1 MKRRRLVILGS
12 VSVALA
18 AVVSFG
24 SGAGAAGSAASP
36 SGVPVLLPASALAPT
51 HRAGMRPPIGYLP
64 LHAREF
70 AAAKA
75 AANARAGVRGK
86 AGTTTAAGGAIV
98 SSYENVSPSF
108 DGIYQTD
115 GTPPDT
121 TGAIGPDRYIEAV
134 NTSFGIFSRSGAL
147 LDSGDLSSLTGVP
160 TGLFGYGL
168 SDPQMMWDA
177 KTQRFYYAAVYY
189 DSLFFSDNGIALGFS
204 KTATPTSA
212 ADFCQYVLG
221 YGSELPD
228 YPKLGDSAD
237 FLLFGSNNFGSFAS
251 TYDGSSFAIVNK
263 PPAGATCPPTRASSP
278 SHGSGVLHNADGSL
292 AATPVPANLV
302 DDANGAG
309 YVVANADMST
319 TPSAAFVS
327 VYAVT
332 TVGVDANGI
341 PVPAVSGP
349 RNVSVAGYR
358 CQRTRR
364 NRTAPTSSTR
374 LMAASKP
381 RSPLSIP
388 GMETRSASGRRMPSS
403 AAAAPRSAGTRS
415 TPTAARC
422 FSRARPRALRSSIW
436 NGAVS
441 PDRANS
447 GSERGVRRQ
456 HGDERQHVVGH
467 ELSGDPVRFEER
479 NERPVDAHEP
489 RPGERPEHRLQLQ
502 QFEPVPLGRLLGRK
516 PRPGRDR
523 DAARCGS
530 ANQYNLAGGTTS
542 STAWRTWL
550 FGVTPTSTSPPPA
563 TLTFATPAQTL
574 TAGQPSAP
582 IQVGLTAAQSGDV
595 AVSVASS
602 SANGQFATSTA
613 GPWSSTL
620 QVTITAGQ
628 TASPAFYYR
637 DTHAG
642 SATLTASASGFTNVT
657 QIETVVAA
665 PLQTIT
671 VAPPNASLTVGS
683 SQTFNAS
690 GTDAF
695 GNPVSVAAANWTT
708 TAPGTLSPTSGTT
721 TTFTAASAGTGVVQA
736 AIGPVSGSATVT
748 VHRRP
753 SRRRPASQ
761 RHYAASASRSR
772 GNRSPEPLTYRIY
785 RGTAPGGEGAEP
797 IRQRPNDHL
806 VQRRRP
812 HQGNHLLLPS
822 QRGHRERDGKQPFRG
837 GLRQRAVAR
846 SDWRPC
852 FTRRP
857 LSREAPRPK
866 YPRMSKVER
875 AHPMRGH
882 RRCMARSR
890 GERMGRATVRECR
903 LRGVPT
909 TSYTVVS

>member
-1 MKRRRLVILGS
+1 MKHRVPLILGG
-12 VSVALA
+12 VSVALVLA
-18 AVVSFG
+18 SSFG
-24 SGAGAAGSAASP
+24 SGAGAAGSAVSP

-51 HRAGMRPPIGYLP
+51 HAGGMRPPIGYLP

-70 AAAKA
+70 AATKA
-75 AANARAGVRGK
+75 AANRRAGVSGK
-86 AGTTTAAGGAIV
+86 AGSTGAAGGAVV

-134 NTSFGIFSRSGAL
+134 NTSFGIFSRPGAL
-147 LDSGDLSSLTGVP
+147 LGSGDLSSLTGVP

-189 DSLFFSDNGIALGFS
+189 DSLFFSDNGVALGFS
-204 KTATPTSA
+204 KTATPTGA

-221 YGSELPD
+221 YGGELPD

-237 FLLFGSNNFGSFAS
+237 FLLFGANNFGSFAS

-263 PPAGATCPPTRASSP
+263 PPAGATCPDASTFTV
-278 SHGSGVLHNADGSL
+278 HGSGVLHNADGSL

-302 DDANGAG
+302 DDVNGTG
-309 YVVANADMST
+309 YVVANPDLST

-349 RNVSVAGYR
+349 HNVSVAGYAMPANAPQQDSAYLLDTLDGR
-358 CQRTRR
+358 FEAAVAAVDPGHGGAIGLW
-364 NRTAPTSSTR
+364 TAHAVFGGGGAEERWYEIDADGGSLLQSGKASS
-374 LMAASKP
+374 
-381 RSPLSIP
+381 
-388 GMETRSASGRRMPSS
+388 PS
-403 AAAAPRSAGTRS
+403 
-415 TPTAARC
+415 
-422 FSRARPRALRSSIW
+422 LSIW

-441 PDRANS
+441 PDRANTGASAAFGASMAMSVSTSSATSYPAIQFVSKS
-447 GSERGVRRQ
+447 GTSAQSTLTNLVQAGGPSIDFSCSSSDPCRW
-456 HGDERQHVVGH
+456 GDY
-467 ELSGDPVRFEER
+467 SGASPDP
-479 NERPVDAHEP
+479 
-489 RPGERPEHRLQLQ
+489 
-502 QFEPVPLGRLLGRK
+502 
-516 PRPGRDR
+516 
-523 DAARCGS
+523 AATGTGKVWL

-563 TLTFATPAQTL
+563 TLTFATAAQTL

-582 IQVGLTAAQSGDV
+582 IQVGLTAAQSGNV

-613 GPWSSTL
+613 GPWASTL

-721 TTFTAASAGTGVVQA
+721 TTFTATSAGTGVVQA
-736 AIGPVSGSATVT
+736 AIGPVSGGATVT
-748 VHRRP
+748 ATQTISAPTGVTATLRGKRIQISWQP
-753 SRRRPASQ
+753 VAG
-761 RHYAASASRSR
+761 AA
-772 GNRSPEPLTYRIY
+772 TYRIY
-785 RGTAPGGEGAEP
+785 RGTTPGGEGA
-797 IRQRPNDHL
+797 NAFA
-806 VQRRRP
+806 
-812 HQGNHLLLPS
+812 S
-822 QRGHRERDGKQPFRG
+822 
-837 GLRQRAVAR
+837 GL
-846 SDWRPC
+846 
-852 FTRRP
+852 T
-857 LSREAPRPK
+857 
-866 YPRMSKVER
+866 
-875 AHPMRGH
+875 
-882 RRCMARSR
+882 
-890 GERMGRATVRECR
+890 
-903 LRGVPT
+903 T
-909 TSYTVVS
+909 TSYNDGALTKGTTYYYRVSALTANGAESNLSAEVSAKAR